1 MAKSRSTYPV
11 ADLRATVNKA
21 LNLEVEGN
29 DPQFRNGL
37 RCPLQRRAITARA
50 TRIRFTIDP
59 RGTDGAGDRTE
70 QQATRCARRQD

>member
-1 MAKSRSTYPV
+1 MAKSRSTYSV

-37 RCPLQRRAITARA
+37 AAVLEDVLMKTGNYKGFQ
-50 TRIRFTIDP
+50 F
-59 RGTDGAGDRTE
+59 TDGNRGRTDH
-70 QQATRCARRQD
+70 TRRTYY